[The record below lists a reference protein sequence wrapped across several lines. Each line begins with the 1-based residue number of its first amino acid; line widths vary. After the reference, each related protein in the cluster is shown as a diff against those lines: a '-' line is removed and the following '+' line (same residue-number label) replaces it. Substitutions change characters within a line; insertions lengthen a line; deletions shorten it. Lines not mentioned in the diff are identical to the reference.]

1 TERLDLVVKHQQLPR
16 PGRVDERQAAEVDME
31 LTTLAIERAAERSF
45 ELRTGDDVQLAR
57 YVKGLDSP
65 VPAVPRT
72 QENLAHNRLLCPRG
86 PLLLDGLGGSS
97 SACRRGAPGSRS
109 RFRRNAS
116 SSRFARRLPFVHRL
130 LPPGS

>member
-1 TERLDLVVKHQQLPR
+1 
-16 PGRVDERQAAEVDME
+16 ME

-72 QENLAHNRLLCPRG
+72 QENLAHDGLLCPRG
-86 PLLLDGLGGSS
+86 PPLLDGLIEIY
-97 SACRRGAPGSRS
+97 SACRRGAPESHSRI
-109 RFRRNAS
+109 RRNAS
-116 SSRFARRLPFVHRL
+116 SSRVAMRLPFVHRL
-130 LPPGS
+130 LPAPSVSIPARFETDAR